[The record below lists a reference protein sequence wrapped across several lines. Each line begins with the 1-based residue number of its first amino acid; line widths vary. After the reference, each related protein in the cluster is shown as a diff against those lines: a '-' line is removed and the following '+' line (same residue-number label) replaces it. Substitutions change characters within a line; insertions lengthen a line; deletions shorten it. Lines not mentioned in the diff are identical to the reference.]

1 MIRRHASGFRA
12 LLMAVDAILALA
24 VLFGLSAWR
33 WGDDW
38 AVWWRYITPVPEGLL
53 VLYAAGWV
61 VVVAGQGLYR
71 PRARWSIRR
80 EATDVIRAAAIM
92 GVATLSV
99 LFLFMLPDVSR
110 LFLLVLFP
118 VQAAVTI
125 ATRVVIRLVMER
137 LRREGRNLRYVLVLG
152 ADERAQEFAAT
163 LESHPELGLRIAGF
177 LSDKPFQAI
186 RSPWKRLGMLNELER
201 ILHSRIIDEVA
212 ICLPFEQ
219 WGLIDAISRICE
231 DEGKIVRIPM
241 DVLGRAISVGRVE
254 ELDGTPVF
262 SLVSGPDRGMA
273 LATKRLVDIVASV
286 LGLAVLSPV
295 LGLIAIAIKLDGGGP
310 VFFHQRRVGLNGR
323 PFEVWKFR
331 SMTIDAEARLP
342 AIRYGNEIVGHAFK
356 LSNDPRV
363 TRVGRFLRRTSLD
376 ELPQLWNVLV
386 GQMSLVGP
394 RPPLPAEVRDYDL
407 WHRRRLSM
415 KPGITGL
422 WQVRARR
429 APRFDQWVAADLEYI
444 DRWSLWLDLKI
455 LFRTIPAA
463 LEGR

>member
-99 LFLFMLPDVSR
+99 LFLFKLPDVSR

>member
-1 MIRRHASGFRA
+1 
-12 LLMAVDAILALA
+12 
-24 VLFGLSAWR
+24 
-33 WGDDW
+33 
-38 AVWWRYITPVPEGLL
+38 
-53 VLYAAGWV
+53 
-61 VVVAGQGLYR
+61 
-71 PRARWSIRR
+71 
-80 EATDVIRAAAIM
+80 M

-99 LFLFMLPDVSR
+99 LFLFKLPDVSR

-231 DEGKIVRIPM
+231 EEGKIVRIPM

-273 LATKRLVDIVASV
+273 LATKRLVDVVASV

-295 LGLIAIAIKLDGGGP
+295 LAVIAIAIKLDGGGP

>member
-99 LFLFMLPDVSR
+99 LFLFKLPDVSR

-273 LATKRLVDIVASV
+273 LATKRLVDVVASV

-295 LGLIAIAIKLDGGGP
+295 LAVIAIAIKLDGGGP

>member
-1 MIRRHASGFRA
+1 
-12 LLMAVDAILALA
+12 
-24 VLFGLSAWR
+24 
-33 WGDDW
+33 
-38 AVWWRYITPVPEGLL
+38 
-53 VLYAAGWV
+53 
-61 VVVAGQGLYR
+61 
-71 PRARWSIRR
+71 
-80 EATDVIRAAAIM
+80 M

-99 LFLFMLPDVSR
+99 LFLFKLPDVSR

-273 LATKRLVDIVASV
+273 LATKRLVDVVASV

-295 LGLIAIAIKLDGGGP
+295 LAVIAIAIKLDGGGP